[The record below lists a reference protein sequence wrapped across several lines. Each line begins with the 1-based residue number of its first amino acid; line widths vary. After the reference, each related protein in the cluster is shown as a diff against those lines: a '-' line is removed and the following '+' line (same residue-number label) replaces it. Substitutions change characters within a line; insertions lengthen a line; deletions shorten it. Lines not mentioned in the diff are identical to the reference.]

1 MVLGCN
7 LYIFVLDTS
16 IKQYREN
23 SSSYSYSLF
32 LTWYQ
37 PNDPLPSLSSQ
48 FIMSD
53 TQSSVHNTP
62 TGNLPLSQAIHSVNI
77 KSLVPYTLDTQIHNY
92 GKWSQLFTI
101 VLGRF
106 DLLHHVTTSNDLSE
120 DPAWV
125 RENLTVLSWIF
136 ATISEDLVDMVIRPP
151 GRQAHAIWRHL
162 ENIFSGNKASRAVH
176 LEAVFHSL
184 TQGDLSAHDY
194 CHRLQQ
200 LANNLA
206 DCDAPVDDRTLVHQ
220 LVAGMN
226 TKYHTLRTL
235 LPALPVF
242 PNFMQARDMLLLE
255 ERSQSVSNRH
265 AADAALVA
273 AATSSRS
280 PAPLPAT
287 DNNNTTTTPAVDNR
301 QSSYGR
307 SSGLVLKC
315 YELRT
320 RQHRKC

>member
-23 SSSYSYSLF
+23 NSSYSYSPF

-176 LEAVFHSL
+176 LEAAFHSL
-184 TQGDLSAHDY
+184 TQGDLSTHDY

-255 ERSQSVSNRH
+255 ERSQSVSKSPCGRCGTRCCCY
-265 AADAALVA
+265 LVA
-273 AATSSRS
+273 LASSSPRHRQQQHNCNPRS
-280 PAPLPAT
+280 
-287 DNNNTTTTPAVDNR
+287 
-301 QSSYGR
+301 
-307 SSGLVLKC
+307 
-315 YELRT
+315 
-320 RQHRKC
+320 